1 MKARHWGLVV
11 AAVVLAVAGLTWW
24 RMPSAAGK
32 SSTPLAEA
40 PPRVPAAVIRTVS
53 GNPIRSM
60 AERVAATPAGVLH
73 FADELNAPGR
83 PPGADGTLLISLL
96 DLYRGLTHG
105 TDPVGD
111 NEEITAVLTGE
122 NRLGYAFINPAN
134 PAVNAQGQLCDRWGT
149 PYFFHQISGTQMQIR
164 SGGPDGKLWTKDD
177 IVVGP

>member
-1 MKARHWGLVV
+1 MHPGPR
-11 AAVVLAVAGLTWW
+11 W
-24 RMPSAAGK
+24 RPPVTA
-32 SSTPLAEA
+32 A
-40 PPRVPAAVIRTVS
+40 PPLPAPPGEIRTVS
-53 GNPIRSM
+53 GNPIRTP
-60 AERVAATPAGVLH
+60 AERIAATPPGVLH
-73 FADELNAPGR
+73 FADQLNAPGL
-83 PPGADGTLLISLL
+83 PPAADGLLLISLL

-122 NRLGYAFINPAN
+122 NRLGYAFINPKS

-164 SGGPDGKLWTKDD
+164 SGGPDRKLWTKDD

>member
-11 AAVVLAVAGLTWW
+11 LAVVLAVAGLTWW
-24 RMPSAAGK
+24 RMAPEPPAAQPAAAA
-32 SSTPLAEA
+32 TLPA
-40 PPRVPAAVIRTVS
+40 PPADIRTAS
-53 GNPIRSM
+53 GNPIRSP
-60 AERVAATPAGVLH
+60 AERVAATPPGILH
-73 FADELNAPGR
+73 FADQLNAPGR
-83 PPGADGTLLISLL
+83 PPAADGMLLISLL

-111 NEEITAVLTGE
+111 NEEITAVLTGA
-122 NRLGYAFINPAN
+122 NRLGYAFINPAS